1 MISLQLFAR
10 YRELL
15 GVDQQQLEW
24 SPELGTLR
32 ALRDSLLS
40 RGEGWQVLAEPRLMC
55 ALNQDMV
62 SLDTPLQ
69 DGDEVAFFPPV
80 TGG

>member
-1 MISLQLFAR
+1 MINLQFFAR
-10 YRELL
+10 YREVL
-15 GVDQQQLEW
+15 GVEQQQLAW
-24 SPELGTLR
+24 SPELSNLR
-32 ALRDSLLS
+32 ALRDVLLT
-40 RGEGWQVLAEPRLMC
+40 RGESWQVLAEPRLMC
-55 ALNQDMV
+55 ALNQEMV

>member
-1 MISLQLFAR
+1 MINLQFFAR
-10 YRELL
+10 YREVL
-15 GVDQQQLEW
+15 GVEQQQLAW
-24 SPELGTLR
+24 SPELSSLR
-32 ALRDSLLS
+32 ALRDALLN
-40 RGEGWQVLAEPRLMC
+40 RGEDWQVLAEPRLMC
-55 ALNQDMV
+55 ALNQEMV